1 MFAFR
6 ALLKRQISCPQEQP
20 LDQDDVLDE
29 RALGQP
35 CLIPR
40 HVELLIVTVCRPSAL
55 VGQNELIA

>member
-1 MFAFR
+1 MKCFAFR

-40 HVELLIVTVCRPSAL
+40 HVELLIVTVPL
-55 VGQNELIA
+55 